1 MSPPDSFVSPPAE
14 QVRRPEGPGDAP
26 ALTRRPSPIPLSGHI
41 LETSGLAPNRPEPV
55 TWLPHLP
62 TKITT

>member
-14 QVRRPEGPGDAP
+14 KPEWPEEPRDAP
-26 ALTRRPSPIPLSGHI
+26 ALTPFAILLSGRN